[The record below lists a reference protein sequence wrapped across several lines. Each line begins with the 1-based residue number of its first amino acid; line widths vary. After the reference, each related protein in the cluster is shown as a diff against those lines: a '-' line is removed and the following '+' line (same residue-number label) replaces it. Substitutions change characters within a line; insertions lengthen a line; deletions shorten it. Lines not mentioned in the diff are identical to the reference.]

1 MAAQAKSL
9 SLFDPTILG
18 PAVGDALK
26 KLNPRTL
33 WRNPVMFVVEI
44 VSMATTILFVRDL
57 FVGSGASFS
66 GQISLWLWFTVLF
79 ANFAEA
85 VAEGRGKAQA
95 ASLRRTQS
103 QAIAKR
109 LDAANAVKWQEV
121 PAHQLKVGDIVLDE
135 TEIADAGKRVI
146 VVDQEG
152 EQSLG
157 GQAFW
162 SFGGLFLV
170 DSPEQRRLGIKDSYD
185 LALQDWMG
193 SAGFD
198 RDEDLW
204 PRRWAEAYVAFAA
217 GEKRSWL
224 RAMGHRIF
232 PIVGWAERGGY
243 DAMSHGNSVPRFHVT
258 WGTGPG
264 VVEPFERRAREAQ
277 ASGRLTFKF
286 RHRVDA
292 LSITGGTVDGVR
304 GSILEPDT
312 IERGKSSS
320 RKVIGDFSLRAQ
332 AVIVA
337 SGGIGGNHD
346 LVRQN
351 WPKRLGEAPKN
362 MISGVPEHVDGRM
375 IGITEAAGARL
386 INRDR
391 MWHYVEGIKNWS
403 PIWPRHGIRILPG
416 PSSMWFDATGTRL
429 PSPLFPGSDTL
440 GQLQYIVSTGYDYSW
455 FVLTQSIIKKEFALS
470 GSEQN
475 PDLTGKSWLMTARR
489 ATNKGAPAPV
499 EAFKSKGVD
508 FIVRDNFADLI
519 DAMNKL
525 SGDNLLKLEYVKA
538 QIDARDREIENPY
551 VKDAQLMNLHN
562 ARKYI
567 GDRLIR
573 TAKPHR
579 ILDPA
584 HGPLIAVKLNI
595 LTRKTLGGFETDLDS
610 RVFGSDGQI
619 MPGLYAA
626 GEAAGF
632 GGGGMHGYRSLE
644 GTFLGGCLFSGRNA
658 GRAAAKAAG

>member
-1 MAAQAKSL
+1 MPEDADVIVVGAGLAGLVAA
-9 SLFDPTILG
+9 
-18 PAVGDALK
+18 
-26 KLNPRTL
+26 
-33 WRNPVMFVVEI
+33 
-44 VSMATTILFVRDL
+44 
-57 FVGSGASFS
+57 
-66 GQISLWLWFTVLF
+66 
-79 ANFAEA
+79 
-85 VAEGRGKAQA
+85 
-95 ASLRRTQS
+95 
-103 QAIAKR
+103 
-109 LDAANAVKWQEV
+109 
-121 PAHQLKVGDIVLDE
+121 
-135 TEIADAGKRVI
+135 TEIADAGKYVI

-162 SFGGLFLV
+162 SLGGLFLV

-217 GEKRSWL
+217 GEKRQWL

-232 PIVGWAERGGY
+232 PVVGWAERGGY

-264 VVEPFERRAREAQ
+264 IVEPFERRARDAEGD
-277 ASGRLTFKF
+277 GRLTFKF

-292 LSITGGTVDGVR
+292 LMLTGGTVDGISGV
-304 GSILEPDT
+304 ILEPDPV
-312 IERGKSSS
+312 ERGKSSS
-320 RKVIGDFSLRAQ
+320 RKVAGDFTLRAQ

-351 WPKRLGEAPKN
+351 WPARLGKAPDN

-391 MWHYVEGIKNWS
+391 MWHYVEGIRNWS

-416 PSSMWFDATGTRL
+416 PSSLWFDATGRRL

-440 GQLQYIVSTGYDYSW
+440 GQLQYITSTGHDYSW

-499 EAFKSKGVD
+499 EAFKTHGAD
-508 FIVRDNFADLI
+508 FIVRDSLADLVG
-519 DAMNKL
+519 AMNAL
-525 SGDNLLKLEYVKA
+525 VGSDLLKADHLKA
-538 QIDARDREIENPY
+538 QIEARDREIANPFA
-551 VKDAQLMNLHN
+551 KDTQVLNIHN
-562 ARKYI
+562 ARRYI

-610 RVFGSDGQI
+610 RVFGEDGKI

-644 GTFLGGCLFSGRNA
+644 GTFLGGCLFSGRSA
-658 GRAAAKAAG
+658 GRAAAKAS

>member
-1 MAAQAKSL
+1 MADDA
-9 SLFDPTILG
+9 DVIV
-18 PAVGDALK
+18 VGGGLAGL
-26 KLNPRTL
+26 
-33 WRNPVMFVVEI
+33 
-44 VSMATTILFVRDL
+44 
-57 FVGSGASFS
+57 
-66 GQISLWLWFTVLF
+66 
-79 ANFAEA
+79 
-85 VAEGRGKAQA
+85 VAAC
-95 ASLRRTQS
+95 
-103 QAIAKR
+103 
-109 LDAANAVKWQEV
+109 EV
-121 PAHQLKVGDIVLDE
+121 
-135 TEIADAGKRVI
+135 ADAGKRVI

-170 DSPEQRRLGIKDSYD
+170 DSPEQRRLGIKDSFD

-198 RDEDLW
+198 REEDLW

-217 GEKRSWL
+217 GEKRGWL

-232 PIVGWAERGGY
+232 PVVGWAERGGY

-264 VVEPFERRAREAQ
+264 IVEPFERRAREAQ
-277 ASGRLTFKF
+277 KSGRLTFKF

-292 LSITGGTVDGVR
+292 LTMTGGAVDGVT
-304 GSILEPDT
+304 GAVLAPDPV
-312 IERGKSSS
+312 ERGQSSS
-320 RKVIGDFSLRAQ
+320 RTVTGDFTLRAQ

-346 LVRQN
+346 LVRKN
-351 WPKRLGEAPKN
+351 WPARLGEAPKN

-391 MWHYVEGIKNWS
+391 MWHYVEGIRNWS

-416 PSSMWFDATGTRL
+416 PSSMWLDALGHRL

-440 GQLQYIVSTGYDYSW
+440 GQLHYIMSTGYDYSW

-499 EAFKSKGVD
+499 EAFKRKGAD
-508 FIVRDNFADLI
+508 FIVRDNLDDLVG
-519 DAMNKL
+519 AMNAL
-525 SGDNLLKLEYVKA
+525 AGDNLLKLAHLRA
-538 QIDARDREIENPY
+538 QIEARDREIANAY
-551 VKDAQLMNLHN
+551 VKDAQVMNIHN
-562 ARKYI
+562 ARRYI

-573 TAKPHR
+573 TARPHR

-610 RVFGSDGQI
+610 RVFGGDGNI
-619 MPGLYAA
+619 MRGLYAA

-658 GRAAAKAAG
+658 GRAAAKAVG

>member
-1 MAAQAKSL
+1 MADDADVIVIGGGL
-9 SLFDPTILG
+9 SGL
-18 PAVGDALK
+18 
-26 KLNPRTL
+26 
-33 WRNPVMFVVEI
+33 
-44 VSMATTILFVRDL
+44 
-57 FVGSGASFS
+57 
-66 GQISLWLWFTVLF
+66 
-79 ANFAEA
+79 
-85 VAEGRGKAQA
+85 VAA
-95 ASLRRTQS
+95 A
-103 QAIAKR
+103 
-109 LDAANAVKWQEV
+109 
-121 PAHQLKVGDIVLDE
+121 
-135 TEIADAGKRVI
+135 EIADAGKHVI
-146 VVDQEG
+146 VLDQEG

-170 DSPEQRRLGIKDSYD
+170 NSPEQRRLGIKDSHD

-198 RDEDLW
+198 REEDLW
-204 PRRWAEAYVAFAA
+204 PKRWAEAYVAFAA
-217 GEKRSWL
+217 GEKRDWL

-264 VVEPFERRAREAQ
+264 VVEPFERRAREAETNGNL
-277 ASGRLTFKF
+277 SFRF

-292 LSITGGTVDGVR
+292 LSITGGAVDGVT
-304 GSILEPDT
+304 GATLEASNV
-312 IERGKSSS
+312 ERGKSSS
-320 RKVIGDFSLRAQ
+320 RNVIGEFTLRAQ
-332 AVIVA
+332 AVVVA

-346 LVRQN
+346 LVRKN
-351 WPKRLGEAPKN
+351 WPPRLGEPPKSL
-362 MISGVPEHVDGRM
+362 ISGVPEHVDGRM

-391 MWHYVEGIKNWS
+391 MWHYVEGIRNWS

-416 PSSMWFDATGTRL
+416 PSPMWFDALGRRL

-440 GQLQYIVSTGYDYSW
+440 GQLQYIMSTGYDYSW

-475 PDLTGKSWLMTARR
+475 PDLTGKSWRMTLRR

-499 EAFKSKGVD
+499 EAFKKNGAD
-508 FIVRDNFADLI
+508 FIVRDTIEELVG
-519 DAMNKL
+519 AMNAL
-525 SGDNLLKLEYVKA
+525 AGDNLLRLEHLKA
-538 QIDARDREIENPY
+538 QIEARDREIENPY
-551 VKDAQLMNLHN
+551 VKDTQVMNIHN
-562 ARKYI
+562 ARHYI

-610 RVFGSDGQI
+610 RVFGSDGKI

-658 GRAAAKAAG
+658 GRAAAKAVA